1 MQLWVNLGYGEG
13 SILKVEGRVE
23 QGGQILDTMMLN

>member
-13 SILKVEGRVE
+13 SILKVERRVE